1 MKKENANLEAFKGLL
16 KAKEKNRDFEN
27 EIKKLVLEKTPE
39 ELARMFLIAERERY
53 ANLKAGIFL
62 SIVACTFPVSSS
74 VSACKASSA
83 SFDMSLSTGVSFR
96 RSNGT

>member
-39 ELARMFLIAERERY
+39 ELARMFLIAERKSDDNNVRANNWRKRY
-53 ANLKAGIFL
+53 TETLRNYRML
-62 SIVACTFPVSSS
+62 SADLSKNDAVA
-74 VSACKASSA
+74 
-83 SFDMSLSTGVSFR
+83 LS
-96 RSNGT
+96 